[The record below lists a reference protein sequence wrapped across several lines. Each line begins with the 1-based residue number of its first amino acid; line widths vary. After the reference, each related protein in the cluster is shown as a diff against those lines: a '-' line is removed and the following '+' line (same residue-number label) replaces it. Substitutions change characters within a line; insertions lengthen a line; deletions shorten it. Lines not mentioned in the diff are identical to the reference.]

1 MPNDCTNIIT
11 IICKNK
17 ETLNH
22 FIETE
27 LEVIR
32 LHNDEHNE
40 FIKILKQGKFGV
52 VFRLWTPWNPDYDW
66 LKNTLELHPEFWI
79 KNEWHEEAGMAG
91 VWVGFTKENDE
102 PVIESFIWKDL
113 SIEEEYY
120 LLNDT
125 S

>member
-17 ETLNH
+17 DTLNA

-40 FIKILKQGKFGV
+40 FIKILKKGNFGV
-52 VFRLWTPWNPDYDW
+52 VFKLWSPWNPDYDW
-66 LKNTLELHPEFWI
+66 LKNTLSLHPEFWI
-79 KNEWHEEAGMAG
+79 KNEWREEAGMAG
-91 VWVGFTKENDE
+91 VWVGFTRGNDE

-120 LLNDT
+120 FLNDN